1 MGGIYDQNY
10 HISMK
15 KILFRK
21 LLFDCL
27 IFFFITLMSI
37 SVIIWVFQAV
47 NFLDIMIEDG
57 RNYLVY
63 LGYTF
68 SNFPKIISRIVPF
81 ALFFSFSYIF
91 IKYEMNNELIIFWN
105 FGVSKL
111 TLVNFFFK
119 FSLIATIFQIILL
132 SFVVPKSQ
140 DLGRSLLRK
149 SEVDYFEGLIKP
161 KKFNDTIK
169 GLTIYAEEKDLDGV
183 LKNIYIKNISPNQ
196 KFQITFAKKGIFE
209 MKSDKKVLVLY
220 DGQTINGNNENLT
233 NFSFSKSDF
242 GLTDMT
248 SHTITHTKVQ
258 EQSTKDLINC
268 LKILKIKN
276 NFQIKNC
283 EVTNLKNI
291 YKELFKR
298 LVKPIYLP
306 SLILISLL
314 LILNSKE
321 NIRYNKYR
329 LIIFISGILTIV
341 LSESSVGYLQE
352 NLLINL
358 QLVSIPIILIIFLYI
373 IFLYQCIERKKF
385 NL

>member
-1 MGGIYDQNY
+1 
-10 HISMK
+10 MK

-37 SVIIWVFQAV
+37 SIIIWVFQAV

-68 SNFPKIISRIVPF
+68 SNLPKIISRIVPF
-81 ALFFSFSYIF
+81 ALFFSFSYII

-105 FGVSKL
+105 FGVNKIS
-111 TLVNFFFK
+111 LVNFFFK
-119 FSLIATIFQIILL
+119 FSLIATILQIIIL

-169 GLTIYAEEKDLDGV
+169 GLTIYAEQKDLDGV
-183 LKNIYIKNISPNQ
+183 LKNIYIKSISPNQ
-196 KFQITFAKKGIFE
+196 KFQITYAQKGIFE
-209 MKSDKKVLVLY
+209 MKSNQKVLVLY
-220 DGQTINGNNENLT
+220 DGETINGNKGNLT

-242 GLTDMT
+242 GLSDMA
-248 SHTITHTKVQ
+248 SHTVVSKKVQ
-258 EQSTKDLINC
+258 EQSSKDLIKCIQSLNIKNN
-268 LKILKIKN
+268 LKIL
-276 NFQIKNC
+276 NC
-283 EVTNLKNI
+283 ENANLKNI

-298 LVKPIYLP
+298 FIKPIYLP
-306 SLILISLL
+306 SLVLISLL
-314 LILNSKE
+314 LILSSKE

-329 LIIFISGILTIV
+329 LTIFISGILTIV
-341 LSESSVGYLQE
+341 LAESSVGYIQE
-352 NLLINL
+352 NFFRNL
-358 QLVSIPIILIIFLYI
+358 QLISIPIILIFILYI
-373 IFLYQCIERKKF
+373 TFLYQCLERKKY